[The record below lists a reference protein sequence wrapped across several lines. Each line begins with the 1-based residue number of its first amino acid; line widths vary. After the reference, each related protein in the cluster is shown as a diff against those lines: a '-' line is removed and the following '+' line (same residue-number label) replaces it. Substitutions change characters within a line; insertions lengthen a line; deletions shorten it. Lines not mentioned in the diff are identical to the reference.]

1 MIKRSRTTKRRQD
14 HTPDYRVNRHIRVRE
29 VMLIDQENKNRG
41 VVSTNEARDIAFE
54 AGLDLVEVAPNARPP
69 VCRIMDFSK
78 FSYEQKKKYREA
90 RKKQKTIDIKTI
102 KLKIKTG
109 DFHQAIQVKKA
120 RGWLEDAKKVK
131 VSIRFYGRE
140 RDYPELAQDTM
151 KEIAAEL
158 ADVST
163 IEQQPMMEGWSMT
176 MMLAPTDTIGKSARQ
191 GREDGEEE

>member
-1 MIKRSRTTKRRQD
+1 
-14 HTPDYRVNRHIRVRE
+14 
-29 VMLIDQENKNRG
+29 MLIDQENKNRG